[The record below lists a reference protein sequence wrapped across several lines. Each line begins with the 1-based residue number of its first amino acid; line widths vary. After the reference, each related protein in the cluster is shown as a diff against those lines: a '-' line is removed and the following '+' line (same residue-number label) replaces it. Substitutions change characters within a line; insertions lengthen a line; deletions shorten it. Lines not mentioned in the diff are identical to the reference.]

1 MAAFSRNRVQSTKH
15 SDRQNLVLIRDVRS
29 DQRTF
34 RRLEGESTAA
44 RDGEFDDGGRMP
56 LSTAALL
63 PQVLLLPPVVVTAAG
78 GGLAFLGCSAVC
90 LETAFVFRIA
100 ESSLPPPSPPPPPES
115 DSSGRI

>member
-1 MAAFSRNRVQSTKH
+1 MAAFPRNRVQSTKH

-29 DQRTF
+29 DQMTF

-63 PQVLLLPPVVVTAAG
+63 PQVLLLPPVVVVTAAG

-100 ESSLPPPSPPPPPES
+100 ESSLPPLPPTPPES